1 MITANSP
8 GVQQLGN
15 GATTTEQRITN
26 DGAIV
31 NANGHGRYT
40 ELVYRSGLFSL
51 SSPGA
56 TPTAYIG
63 GAGGTPLLA
72 IHNPT
77 NSGKNLVLIGLYVG
91 NRVAAS
97 AAGTVTFNLWGGPS
111 VQPTSTPTTP
121 KSLNSLNQSGS
132 VALGFNNTALTS
144 STALLLL
151 FPVFTYYWATAAGAF
166 AAPGYFDVGGT
177 VMVAPGNQVAFG
189 ATTALTSAVW
199 DVAMTWEEISI

>member
-40 ELVYRSGLFSL
+40 ELVYRSGLFHL
-51 SSPGA
+51 SVAGA
-56 TPTAYIG
+56 TATAYT
-63 GAGGTPLLA
+63 GAGAGTPLLA
-72 IHNPT
+72 VHNPA
-77 NSGKNLVLIGLYVG
+77 NSGKNLVLVGLYVA

-97 AAGTVTFNLWGGPS
+97 AAGTVTFNLWGGVS
-111 VQPTSTPTTP
+111 VQPTGTHTTP
-121 KSLNSLNQSGS
+121 RNLNSLNQAGS
-132 VALGFNNTALTS
+132 VGLGFSNTALTG
-144 STALLLL
+144 STALNLL

-166 AAPGYFDVGGT
+166 AAPGYFDLGGT

-189 ATTALTSAVW
+189 ATAALTSATW